1 MRCREK
7 KTAGCVA
14 NPPRLEE
21 PEGGYPSR
29 SAHGEA
35 RPSVSRCLGS
45 MRCRERCRV
54 SPNFSLLDMS
64 HPEVATLFA
73 AMTRAREAVERRSW
87 SPPLEHAG
95 DDWWADV
102 LADPRA
108 RVTTRRARDA
118 DGRSFYRLADET
130 RATVLVECTKCDWRA
145 AFDRDELVA
154 AHGADRPMPDLLEH
168 LARPGCA
175 RIGSSWDRCGVY
187 YVEPIEADAPR

>member
-1 MRCREK
+1 MRC
-7 KTAGCVA
+7 
-14 NPPRLEE
+14 
-21 PEGGYPSR
+21 
-29 SAHGEA
+29 H
-35 RPSVSRCLGS
+35 
-45 MRCRERCRV
+45 ERCRV

-64 HPEVATLFA
+64 RPEVATLVA
-73 AMTRAREAVERRSW
+73 AMARAREAVERRSW
-87 SPPLEHAG
+87 SHPLEHAG

-187 YVEPIEADAPR
+187 YVEPIEADTPR